1 MTGTGSI
8 IHGHRVAATEPPVLV
23 DPRLLLPR
31 YEKATELVGIGEAR
45 DELIKML
52 MVEKQE
58 QVISIVGF
66 GGLGKTALAT
76 VVFQSLR
83 AQFDCSAF
91 VAVSQ
96 TPDIERL
103 FSSLLYQL
111 GRRDDSARG
120 SDAIDE
126 LRGLLHDK
134 RYLVVVDDVWDT
146 TVWKI
151 IRCALPPGGGH
162 HGRQGCKIIAT
173 TRIFKVAQEVGRV
186 HEMKPLGLHSSRVL
200 LYTRVFGNRNK
211 DRCPDEKLAEVS
223 DRILMKCAG
232 VPLAIITVA
241 SLLAS
246 KGRSKL
252 DWYEVYNSISTGTEH
267 SSADVENMR
276 KVLSLSYY
284 DLPSHLRTCLLYLS
298 VFPEDYE
305 IDKSRLIWMWIAEG
319 FIIGEHAGGC
329 STGLFEVGESYF
341 NELINRSMIQPR
353 YETNNDMRVSSCRV
367 HDMVLDL
374 ICSLSSEENF
384 VTISNDVMSM
394 SRASAASSS
403 RKVLRRLSLQSC
415 NKAGDGAHGVGGASM
430 QQVRSVV
437 AFSSA
442 ATLMPA
448 LSRFK
453 VVRVLCLENCDLS
466 RGYSLAGIGRLVHL
480 RFLGLRSTKIV
491 LLPDEIGDLRFL
503 QMLDISGNAI
513 PSLPPTVAQLKQLK
527 CLHIG
532 EVNAAMS
539 NSIGRLTSLQELSGL
554 RVKDSHAMGDLGH
567 LTQLRELDIVYSSE
581 QEHALVMCL
590 QKLQNL
596 RNLSVSFHALRGT
609 LDGWVGP
616 RSLRSFHVRGYWL
629 LRLPGWMSCSR
640 VENLSF
646 LEIDVEELHPEDLE
660 TLGSLPALRSL
671 HMYLEE
677 TTTRPRDAAAVAVS
691 RVEFVIGDGWFPCLE
706 HVKLRGHYERVVFR
720 RGAMPRL
727 TSLDLDVYGEV
738 CSTWAGIPDLGFEN
752 LPLLLDVRVGLR
764 RCRRD
769 GDPCEERATTALR
782 NMAEMH
788 PNHPSILV
796 ASYQY

>member
-1 MTGTGSI
+1 MEVTTGALPSLLPKLADLLVGEYHLQKEVKWGIRFLQTELETMKAALEDISAAAPADGIGRVDWVWARDVRELSYDIEDSIDTFLVRCRGSEQALSEHHGLI
-8 IHGHRVAATEPPVLV
+8 KRIITRSLDWLVQPRIRRKIAIDVRDIKSRVEEMSRRRDRYRIHGHRVAATKPPVLV

-96 TPDIERL
+96 TPDMERL

-146 TVWKI
+146 TVWKT
-151 IRCALPPGGGH
+151 IRCALPTGGGH

-173 TRIFKVAQEVGRV
+173 TRIFEVAQEVGRV

-267 SSADVENMR
+267 SSAVVENMR

-305 IDKSRLIWMWIAEG
+305 IDKSRL
-319 FIIGEHAGGC
+319 
-329 STGLFEVGESYF
+329 
-341 NELINRSMIQPR
+341 
-353 YETNNDMRVSSCRV
+353 
-367 HDMVLDL
+367 
-374 ICSLSSEENF
+374 
-384 VTISNDVMSM
+384 
-394 SRASAASSS
+394 
-403 RKVLRRLSLQSC
+403 
-415 NKAGDGAHGVGGASM
+415 
-430 QQVRSVV
+430 
-437 AFSSA
+437 
-442 ATLMPA
+442 
-448 LSRFK
+448 
-453 VVRVLCLENCDLS
+453 
-466 RGYSLAGIGRLVHL
+466 
-480 RFLGLRSTKIV
+480 
-491 LLPDEIGDLRFL
+491 
-503 QMLDISGNAI
+503 
-513 PSLPPTVAQLKQLK
+513 
-527 CLHIG
+527 
-532 EVNAAMS
+532 
-539 NSIGRLTSLQELSGL
+539 RLTSTVPLNFSPYIPLTCHVSVLSPPI
-554 RVKDSHAMGDLGH
+554 SPH
-567 LTQLRELDIVYSSE
+567 S
-581 QEHALVMCL
+581 
-590 QKLQNL
+590 
-596 RNLSVSFHALRGT
+596 
-609 LDGWVGP
+609 
-616 RSLRSFHVRGYWL
+616 
-629 LRLPGWMSCSR
+629 
-640 VENLSF
+640 
-646 LEIDVEELHPEDLE
+646 
-660 TLGSLPALRSL
+660 
-671 HMYLEE
+671 
-677 TTTRPRDAAAVAVS
+677 TTVPP
-691 RVEFVIGDGWFPCLE
+691 I
-706 HVKLRGHYERVVFR
+706 
-720 RGAMPRL
+720 
-727 TSLDLDVYGEV
+727 
-738 CSTWAGIPDLGFEN
+738 
-752 LPLLLDVRVGLR
+752 
-764 RCRRD
+764 
-769 GDPCEERATTALR
+769 
-782 NMAEMH
+782 
-788 PNHPSILV
+788 SIL
-796 ASYQY
+796 